1 MANAVAAIWASLH
14 DLCGPVG
21 ALGYDLVTGISG
33 SGCKFI
39 DLSEDF
45 GRTELMVLG
54 MHGYDLHAVKQKD
67 VRGRDGQTGIDPME
81 RLRAI
86 VARHREET
94 LDENRLE
101 ESS

>member
-1 MANAVAAIWASLH
+1 LGH
-14 DLCGPVG
+14 DF
-21 ALGYDLVTGISG
+21 VTGIYG

-39 DLSEDF
+39 DLSEGF
-45 GRTELMVLG
+45 GRTELMVSG
-54 MHGYDLHAVKQKD
+54 IHGYALHAVKQKD

-86 VARHREET
+86 VVRHQEET

>member
-1 MANAVAAIWASLH
+1 MANAVAAIRASLH
-14 DLCGPVG
+14 DLCG
-21 ALGYDLVTGISG
+21 AFSYDLVTEISD
-33 SGCKFI
+33 SSRKFI

-45 GRTELMVLG
+45 GRTDLMVLG
-54 MHGYDLHAVKQKD
+54 IHVYALHAVKQKD

-86 VARHREET
+86 VVRHQEET